1 MSRKYEFVIQEETI
15 TIGGKTETVSVEKH
29 VDEAIK
35 NPERKIYTIDGEPA
49 LLVFPRGAI
58 NHARTKPSVVADRTI
73 ERKGAVAPERESHKL
88 AKHAIKS
95 GDRIAIP
102 NGDVFV
108 IKDIE
113 REKKIGSIVVDLLA
127 TDDKGRKL
135 IIEFYL
141 TNMKEGKSAIE
152 YTQTCREEG
161 IQGIEVEIS
170 FIQENKLAANKD
182 EAIKQIRKKFRNQR
196 TKTRIIF
203 EYGQKDDEPN
213 KWTDKPDHYLSFAKQ
228 EHVWRKEV
236 NELERKIA
244 RNKDRIRT
252 IQASAARGE
261 REFAQASER
270 EIHSAVDCQKV
281 QRELLSIESKI
292 ERKEKAIESNKRG
305 IQSNNF
311 NIEYYGK
318 ACERIKREI
327 HDDDADPF

>member
-1 MSRKYEFVIQEETI
+1 MSRKYEFVLQEKTI

-29 VDEAIK
+29 IDEALK
-35 NPERKIYTIDGEPA
+35 NPERKIYTLDEEPA
-49 LLVFPRGAI
+49 SKLFPRAAI
-58 NHARTKPSVVADRTI
+58 NHARRKPSVVADRTI

-102 NGDVFV
+102 NGDIFV

-141 TNMKEGKSAIE
+141 TNMKEGKSAIK

-161 IQGIEVEIS
+161 IPAIEVDIS
-170 FIQENKLAANKD
+170 FIKEKELSKD
-182 EAIKQIRKKFRNQR
+182 TKEAIKQIRKKLRNK

-203 EYGQKDDEPN
+203 EEGQEDDIPN
-213 KWTDKPDHYLSFAKQ
+213 KWTDKPNHYLSFRKQ
-228 EHVWRKEV
+228 ELIWRKEV
-236 NELERKIA
+236 NDMERKTA
-244 RNKDRIRT
+244 RSKDRIRT

-261 REFAQASER
+261 REFAQAGER
-270 EIHSAVDCQKV
+270 EIPSAFDCQKI
-281 QRELLSIESKI
+281 QREILSIERKI

-305 IQSNNF
+305 IRSNNF

-327 HDDDADPF
+327 HDDDAEPF

>member
-1 MSRKYEFVIQEETI
+1 MSRKHEFVLQEKTI

-29 VDEAIK
+29 VDEALK
-35 NPERKIYTIDGEPA
+35 NPERKIYTLDGEPA
-49 LLVFPRGAI
+49 SFVFPRGAI

-141 TNMKEGKSAIE
+141 TNMKEGKSAIK

-182 EAIKQIRKKFRNQR
+182 EAIKQIRWEFRNKK

-203 EYGQKDDEPN
+203 EEGQEDDIPN
-213 KWTDKPDHYLSFAKQ
+213 KWTDKPDHYLSFSKQ
-228 EHVWRKEV
+228 KPIWRKEV
-236 NELERKIA
+236 HELERETA
-244 RNKDRIRT
+244 RSKDRIRT

-261 REFAQASER
+261 REFAQAGER
-270 EIHSAVDCQKV
+270 EIPSAFDCQKI
-281 QRELLSIESKI
+281 QREILSI
-292 ERKEKAIESNKRG
+292 ERKEKAIESNKRR
-305 IQSNNF
+305 IRSNNF